1 MTTAEWLKSKSS
13 LTNGTALEHLQNLKT
28 SEPLSVIQPE
38 ISTIKTSAQLTTIT
52 PNVKKI
58 SVKITEIGV

>member
-1 MTTAEWLKSKSS
+1 MTTAQWLKSKSS
-13 LTNGTALEHLQNLKT
+13 LPNGTALEHLQNLKT
-28 SEPLSVIQPE
+28 SEPLSVIQTE
-38 ISTIKTSAQLTTIT
+38 INTIKTSAQLTTIT